1 MCAIVILETA
11 EKEGFLVTQKK
22 ERKKQRKKERKKE
35 KHSEYQ
41 SIDKKLFL
49 KRSKNRRHL
58 TNEILPQLL
67 CKYSNARICSGNT

>member
-22 ERKKQRKKERKKE
+22 ERKKERKKE